1 MCIPNAPPPL
11 PICLRY
17 GLASSA
23 IMDTHH
29 TGGGEMAVRLA
40 MGETQ
45 VLQENREYFLS
56 HGVDLSAL
64 ESLTA
69 GSGTVTRSGTTL
81 PLASKSQ
88 PLKRL
93 DDFRARKARPFF
105 WEMVFA
111 SNSSP
116 RGRNLRKRRVSV
128 FIGYRDVLAWTLKD
142 PSRAREDV
150 LRGPLR
156 SCRACCAF

>member
-1 MCIPNAPPPL
+1 
-11 PICLRY
+11 
-17 GLASSA
+17 
-23 IMDTHH
+23 MDTHH

-81 PLASKSQ
+81 LVKNLPHDVVESELEEI
-88 PLKRL
+88 
-93 DDFRARKARPFF
+93 FAR
-105 WEMVFA
+105 
-111 SNSSP
+111 
-116 RGRNLRKRRVSV
+116 
-128 FIGYRDVLAWTLKD
+128 Y
-142 PSRAREDV
+142 
-150 LRGPLR
+150 
-156 SCRACCAF
+156 